1 MTLRRILKNEV
12 VYWLPMVIAT
22 YVLINGYLSGW
33 TSYLLPEM
41 RVPLTLSGD
50 ALLFGMRIQRQI
62 EGFWYFE
69 NMRSGYP
76 FVSNFY
82 NFPMSFFDALTV
94 KLIGVITTSWY
105 AIYISYT
112 ILSFVSVA
120 ITSYVVMRAFDIQC
134 GLALVGACAF
144 NMVPFHFYRFEHLFL
159 IMYAGVPLIYYLAWR
174 VWRGEVDFWR
184 REDIVASILL
194 GICLGAYHIYFA
206 LFNLIIIAC
215 TTGIVALRDRSWR
228 ILVSGGV
235 MAGVIAVGAGLGLV
249 NPLWNMVNGLGTTL
263 IRPIEDSVSY
273 ALAPIMLFTFVP
285 DTYISHPAYVAMT
298 GVAVNSEFYANSI
311 FGSLGLVIVVIGT
324 LRALIKR
331 TVSPVLR
338 FLGFELGLIL
348 FYCMVGGS
356 GLIVSLLIGSIIRA
370 TNRFAIYAMFIG
382 VLTAVWGIQ
391 VMMEYL
397 SWRKPRAYF
406 ISAGVLVF
414 CLVCDSPIGTNPT
427 KYVPFESRLATWQS
441 EQAFFRNIEV
451 QTGSGAPTYQLPALA
466 MPEHDPGYRQTRCML
481 YASLVCSHGNGTG
494 SDGDLFYQMLA
505 KAPVNTQLQVLSRLG
520 FTGMILDRTDAYVYR
535 LESKFRD
542 ALGHDADS
550 VSVDQQLAYY
560 RLPKPTGDV
569 IAGRNITDVVATTQ
583 FLQTEYALRN
593 NTDVHMPIDFS
604 APWLP
609 GNVKKI
615 SGLYGFNPKV
625 GRWSSDFQMV
635 KVTMRD
641 PLPQHFMLE
650 ITALVRGSHIHDPI
664 AVTVGNQRQYVTFEQ
679 MMSTQKLEY
688 TTDGTAN
695 QISIDARFID
705 MLFKEIRIVPQ

>member
-1 MTLRRILKNEV
+1 MTLRRILKDEV

-50 ALLFGMRIQRQI
+50 GLLFGMRIQRQI

-76 FVSNFY
+76 FVSNLY
-82 NFPMSFFDALTV
+82 NFPMSFLDALTI
-94 KLIGVITTSWY
+94 KLIGFMTTSWY
-105 AIYISYT
+105 AIYIGYT
-112 ILSFVSVA
+112 VLSFVSVA
-120 ITSYVVMRAFDIQC
+120 ITSYAVLRVFDIQR

-159 IMYAGVPLIYYLAWR
+159 IMYAGVPLVYYLAWR
-174 VWRGEVDFWR
+174 IWRGEVHFWR

-206 LFNLIIIAC
+206 LFNLIIVVF

-235 MAGVIAVGAGLGLV
+235 MAGVIGVGAGLGLI

-273 ALAPIMLFTFVP
+273 ALAPIMLFTFVL

-298 GVAVNSEFYANSI
+298 GVDINSEFYANSI

-324 LRALIKR
+324 LWALLKR

-348 FYCMVGGS
+348 FYCMVGGG
-356 GLIVSLLIGSIIRA
+356 GLIVSLLMGSIIRA

-382 VLTAVWGIQ
+382 VLAGIWGIQ
-391 VMMEYL
+391 LMLERL
-397 SWRKPRAYF
+397 SWRKPVPYL
-406 ISAGVLVF
+406 ISVGMLTF
-414 CLVCDSPIGTNPT
+414 CLVYYSPIGTNPT
-427 KYVPFESRLATWQS
+427 KYAPFAARLVTWQS

-451 QTGSGAPTYQLPALA
+451 LSGSGAPTYQLPALA

-520 FTGMILDRTDAYVYR
+520 FTGMILDRTDASAYR
-535 LESKFRD
+535 LEPKFRD
-542 ALGHDADS
+542 VLGHDADI

-560 RLPKPTGDV
+560 RLPKPSGAV
-569 IAGRNITDVVATTQ
+569 IAGRNITDVVSTTQ
-583 FLQTEYALRN
+583 FLQTEYALRD
-593 NTDVHMPIDFS
+593 NTDVHIPIDFS
-604 APWLP
+604 APWVS
-609 GNVKKI
+609 GNVKNL
-615 SGLYGFNPKV
+615 SGLYGFDPNG
-625 GRWSSDFQMV
+625 GRWSSDFQRV
-635 KVTMRD
+635 KVTMQN
-641 PLPQHFMLE
+641 PLPPQFILE
-650 ITALVRGSHIHDPI
+650 ITALARGSNIRDPI
-664 AVTVGNQRQYVTFEQ
+664 AVMVGNQRQYVTFEE
-679 MMSTQKLEY
+679 MMSTQKVQF

-695 QISIDARFID
+695 QIIIDARFID
-705 MLFKEIRIVPQ
+705 MLFKGIRIVPQ